1 MVSAPKRANPVVLR
15 PGLSIGSV
23 SAETDDDFLFEC
35 FVTYPAV
42 EQSANPQGPGMILA
56 GRTGS
61 GKTAIIR
68 HLQQRAEHSVA
79 IDPFDMALSYVSN
92 SDILTFLHG
101 IGADLD
107 LLFQVLWKHVLCIEF
122 VRLKF
127 RIGDEKQSRSLIGSL
142 IDHFRSEP
150 RKQKS
155 IQYLRDWQGRFW
167 IPMDQNIK
175 EITDRYSEKLRTE
188 LGGDLPGLRVGGGY
202 EGELSQEKKAEII
215 TRTRRIISPEQ
226 LTELAG
232 VIDILA
238 QHGVD
243 DGMIKYFIVIDK
255 LDERWVDDAI
265 RFRLVRALIES
276 LRAFRRIQNLKILV
290 ALRSDILERVV
301 QETHDLGFQREKYED
316 FFIRLRWRKSELKEL
331 VQKRIALLFKR
342 KYSNADVSFDD
353 IFPGKIGGSEAF
365 DYILE
370 RTLMRPRDIISFV
383 NECLKRAEGQTDITQ
398 RFVKEAEAQY
408 SQIRREALENEW
420 QSAFPTL
427 PKLFRFL
434 SARRGTFTIDE
445 LVEDQKVDELAFEIA
460 ADAGSIRDPL
470 FSFAGDQ
477 LDNLQHGAK
486 IQFVQ
491 HAVSA
496 LYRVGAVGVKLRP
509 DERFIYSHLDA
520 PVISPEALSG
530 EVRVR
535 IHPMLHLCLNIRD

>member
-1 MVSAPKRANPVVLR
+1 VGKAPRRTNPIVLR

-23 SAETDDDFLFEC
+23 SAETDDEFLFDC
-35 FVTYPAV
+35 FVTYPAA
-42 EQSANPQGPGMILA
+42 EQSANPQAPGMILA

-68 HLQQRAEHSVA
+68 YLEHSVEHSVA

-92 SDILTFLHG
+92 SDILSFLHS

-122 VRLKF
+122 IRLRF
-127 RIGDEKQSRSLIGSL
+127 RISDEGKSRSVFGSL
-142 IDHFRSEP
+142 MDRFKMDQ

-155 IQYLRDWQGRFW
+155 IQYLREWQGCFW

-175 EITDRYSEKLRTE
+175 EITDKYSEKLRTE
-188 LGGDLPGLRVGGGY
+188 LGSELPGLRVGGGY

-226 LTELAG
+226 LAELAG

-238 QHGVD
+238 ERSGD
-243 DGMIKYFIVIDK
+243 DAMIKYFIIIDK

-316 FFIRLRWRKSELKEL
+316 YFIRLKWRKAELKEL
-331 VQKRIALLFKR
+331 VQKRVNLLFKR
-342 KYSNADVSFDD
+342 KYSGSNVSFED
-353 IFPGKIGGSEAF
+353 IFAEKIGGYDAF

-370 RTLMRPRDIISFV
+370 RTLMRPRDVISFV
-383 NECLKRAEGQTDITQ
+383 NECLKRAEGQTEITS
-398 RFVKEAEAQY
+398 RFAREAEAQY
-408 SQIRREALENEW
+408 SRIRREALENEW

-427 PKLFRFL
+427 SYLFRLL
-434 SARRGTFTIDE
+434 SARQESFTVDE
-445 LVEDQKVDELAFEIA
+445 LMADQKVDELAFEIA
-460 ADAGSIRDPL
+460 ADANVVRDPL
-470 FSFAGDQ
+470 FPFASDGT
-477 LDNLQHGAK
+477 DNHKQGAK
-486 IQFVQ
+486 IRFVQ
-491 HAVSA
+491 HVVSV

-520 PVISPEALSG
+520 PVISPEVLSG

-535 IHPMLHLCLNIRD
+535 IHPMLHLCLNIRR